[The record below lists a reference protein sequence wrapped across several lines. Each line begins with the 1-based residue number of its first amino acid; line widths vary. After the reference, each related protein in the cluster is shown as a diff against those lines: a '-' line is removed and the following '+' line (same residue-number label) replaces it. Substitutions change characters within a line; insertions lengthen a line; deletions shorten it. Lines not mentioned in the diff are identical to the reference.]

1 MNHKELIFEYCGSKQ
16 KQKDFLRFHLIIKKQ
31 VFVKTFLI
39 ILLLLGVSG
48 MAYYQKDYFFAIGG
62 LALTVFLIVYCSVTT
77 HKTYKKSL
85 DASGDYYPRLII
97 SFGPEE
103 LVVTN
108 TETNETVRQKLEY
121 IDAVYAYRNYLFV
134 YLDCKQALCLEKSE
148 LVNGDIALFLE
159 NNPILKDKYHNY
171 KRSRK

>member
-62 LALTVFLIVYCSVTT
+62 
-77 HKTYKKSL
+77 
-85 DASGDYYPRLII
+85 
-97 SFGPEE
+97 
-103 LVVTN
+103 
-108 TETNETVRQKLEY
+108 
-121 IDAVYAYRNYLFV
+121 
-134 YLDCKQALCLEKSE
+134 
-148 LVNGDIALFLE
+148 
-159 NNPILKDKYHNY
+159 
-171 KRSRK
+171 